1 MANTKTIRNKILS
14 IQNTQKITKTM
25 EMVAISKMKKVK
37 KKLLTSAPYL
47 EHLKKI
53 ISHFLQGQLSYKH
66 CFVQKK
72 MIVKKIAIIII
83 SSNRGLCGNLNY
95 NVFKK
100 VNYFI
105 KKNKDK
111 NIICDLYVLG
121 MKGILFFKN
130 NYYVN
135 IKKSINFTDHITYE
149 MVSPL
154 ITELVEE
161 YQKDNFDQ
169 LFIAGNQCNT
179 QHEQTSYLL
188 QLLPLQSI
196 AFRDSGYTK
205 YTTWDYLYE
214 PNSIL
219 VLDYTLQKYILFQV
233 FQLIL
238 ENMVCEQSLRRLI
251 MKTAADNSENIIQ
264 ELQLL
269 YNKIRQYSI
278 TQEIMEIISGASSI
292 N

>member
-14 IQNTQKITKTM
+14 IKNTQKITKTM
-25 EMVAISKMKKVK
+25 EMVSISKMKKVT
-37 KKLLTSAPYL
+37 KKLLISAPYL

-53 ISHFLQGQLSYKH
+53 ISHFLQGKLSYKH
-66 CFVQKK
+66 YFLQKK
-72 MIVKKIAIIII
+72 MIAKKIAIIII
-83 SSNRGLCGNLNY
+83 SSSRGLCGNLNY

-105 KKNKDK
+105 KKNQDK
-111 NIICDLYVLG
+111 NIICDLYIVG

-130 NYYVN
+130 NRYVN
-135 IKKSINFTDHITYE
+135 IKKTINFTDNITYK

-154 ITELVEE
+154 ITELVQE
-161 YQKDNFDQ
+161 YQKDNFDK
-169 LFIAGNQCNT
+169 LFIAGNKYNT
-179 QHEQTSYLL
+179 KNEKTSYLS
-188 QLLPLQSI
+188 QLLPLKSI
-196 AFRDSGYTK
+196 FFRDSGYTK

-219 VLDYTLQKYILFQV
+219 VLDYTFQKYILFQV
-233 FQLIL
+233 LQLIL

-251 MKTAADNSENIIQ
+251 MKTATDNSENIIQ

-278 TQEIMEIISGASSI
+278 TQEIMEIISGASSM